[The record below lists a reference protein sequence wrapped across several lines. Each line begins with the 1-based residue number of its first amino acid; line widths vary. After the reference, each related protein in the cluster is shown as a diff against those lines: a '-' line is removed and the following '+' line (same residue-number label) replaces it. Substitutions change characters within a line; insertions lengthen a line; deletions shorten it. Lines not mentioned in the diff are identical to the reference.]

1 MWKMIIWIMKDE
13 EDCEN
18 DTMDHSGN
26 TDGGLVAKD
35 SLFVNREVE
44 KNDEREPIEE
54 RKETE
59 ESEWKLEHGV

>member
-1 MWKMIIWIMKDE
+1 
-13 EDCEN
+13 
-18 DTMDHSGN
+18 MDHSGN